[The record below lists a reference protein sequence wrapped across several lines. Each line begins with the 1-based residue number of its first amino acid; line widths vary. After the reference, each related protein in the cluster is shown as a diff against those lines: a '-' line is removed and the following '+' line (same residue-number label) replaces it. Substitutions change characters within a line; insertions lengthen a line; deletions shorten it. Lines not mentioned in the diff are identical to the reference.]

1 MTALNDKIHNECNRP
16 CLVNPYANKTF
27 ELIKLC
33 QGLTELHRCL
43 GAVVRLKVEEEL
55 NLSFEG
61 GKADGAAEVGRS
73 FVVLMVGRTA
83 LE

>member
-1 MTALNDKIHNECNRP
+1 M
-16 CLVNPYANKTF
+16 VNPYANKTF
-27 ELIKLC
+27 EHIKLFE
-33 QGLTELHRCL
+33 GLTDFHRCL

-61 GKADGAAEVGRS
+61 GKADGTPEVGRS
-73 FVVLMVGRTA
+73 FQALMVGRTA

>member
-1 MTALNDKIHNECNRP
+1 M
-16 CLVNPYANKTF
+16 VNPYANKTY

-61 GKADGAAEVGRS
+61 GKADGTPEVGRS

>member
-1 MTALNDKIHNECNRP
+1 MVDP
-16 CLVNPYANKTF
+16 SANKTF
-27 ELIKLC
+27 ELIKLYK
-33 QGLTELHRCL
+33 GLTELHRCL

-61 GKADGAAEVGRS
+61 GKADGTPEVGRS
-73 FVVLMVGRTA
+73 FLALMVGRTT